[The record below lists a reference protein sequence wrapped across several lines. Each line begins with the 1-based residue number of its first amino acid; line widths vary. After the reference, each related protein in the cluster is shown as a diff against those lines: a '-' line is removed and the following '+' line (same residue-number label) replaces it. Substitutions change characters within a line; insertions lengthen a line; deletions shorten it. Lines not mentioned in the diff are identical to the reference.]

1 VFKTHGYCCS
11 PQSLHST
18 ADKVVAVMGMD
29 VTLGYFYRMLLEHM
43 PMCRTR
49 GMRCFLIN
57 DDGYMVAH
65 PTLIEPDGRGP
76 VEEQHVTHMV
86 GHNIG

>member
-1 VFKTHGYCCS
+1 
-11 PQSLHST
+11 
-18 ADKVVAVMGMD
+18 
-29 VTLGYFYRMLLEHM
+29 
-43 PMCRTR
+43 MCRTR